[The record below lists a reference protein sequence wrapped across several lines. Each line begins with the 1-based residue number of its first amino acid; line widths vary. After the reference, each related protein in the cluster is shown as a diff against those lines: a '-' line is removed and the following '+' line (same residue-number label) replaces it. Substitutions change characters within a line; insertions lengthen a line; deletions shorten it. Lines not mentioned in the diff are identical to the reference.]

1 MSQGSQNR
9 TKDVTNLQNTHH
21 MLLHDRVSSSMKSN
35 INLFVF
41 IISASSIRVTA
52 RLYNYRC
59 LSRQRSLYEKNFHCV
74 VEEGLV
80 NNCFFPHDKFMHLCY
95 VMPLKG

>member
-1 MSQGSQNR
+1 
-9 TKDVTNLQNTHH
+9 
-21 MLLHDRVSSSMKSN
+21 MLLHDHMSSIMKSN

-59 LSRQRSLYEKNFHCV
+59 LSR
-74 VEEGLV
+74 VEEDLV
-80 NNCFFPHDKFMHLCY
+80 NNCLFPHDKFMHLCY

>member
-1 MSQGSQNR
+1 
-9 TKDVTNLQNTHH
+9 

-59 LSRQRSLYEKNFHCV
+59 LSRQRSLYEKKKYLHHV
-74 VEEGLV
+74 VEEDLV
-80 NNCFFPHDKFMHLCY
+80 NNCLFPHDKFMHLCY
-95 VMPLKG
+95 VMPQKG

>member
-1 MSQGSQNR
+1 
-9 TKDVTNLQNTHH
+9 

-59 LSRQRSLYEKNFHCV
+59 LSTQRSLYEKNFHCV

-80 NNCFFPHDKFMHLCY
+80 NNRFFPHDKFMHLCY